1 MRYLPSFDQTLGGIA
16 ALLLMAGCDSGSNG
30 DPASTGTETSEAD
43 TPSPATCQLTMGW
56 DPWEPYHYRTPTGET
71 AGLDVELISAAAE
84 AADCE
89 LHFRQADFIDLLQML
104 REGEVDILPGATPSE
119 EREAFARFSIP
130 YREESFRLWV
140 RAAEQERYKGWDL
153 AEVLEDGRRVGLTE
167 GFIYGEEAE
176 ALLARSEY
184 ENQIVSSRIGDLNLL
199 RLIDHD
205 IDAVIEDSFV
215 ATSIQR
221 RLGLEDEVV
230 ATEEPLS
237 RGSVHLMF
245 SRESVEAETVERFN
259 EGLQTVIEDG
269 TRDRILARYSVD

>member
-1 MRYLPSFDQTLGGIA
+1 MRYLPSFDRTLGGIA
-16 ALLLMAGCDSGSNG
+16 ALLLVAGCDAGGNG
-30 DPASTGTETSEAD
+30 EPPSTGAETSAANSPTPAS
-43 TPSPATCQLTMGW
+43 CQLTMGW

-84 AADCE
+84 AAGCE
-89 LHFRQADFIDLLQML
+89 LSFHQADFIDLLQML
-104 REGEVDILPGATPSE
+104 REGEVDILPGATPTE
-119 EREAFARFSIP
+119 ERETFARFSIP
-130 YREESFRLWV
+130 YRQESFRLWV
-140 RAAEQERYKGWDL
+140 RAAEQERYAGWGLTDL
-153 AEVLEDGRRVGLTE
+153 LEDGRRVGLTE

-176 ALLARSEY
+176 ALLARPEY

-221 RLGLEDEVV
+221 RLGMEDDVM
-230 ATEEPLS
+230 ALQDPLS